1 MRRDEILVVGS
12 GSWATALVKILAD
25 AGAASTIHWY
35 VRKKETAENIACN
48 AENKPY
54 GKGFYIPLKKV
65 KLYHRDLPPP
75 PCALVLHAVPSAYS
89 LTWYEEFNAQ
99 ALTPEVIISAAK
111 GIVPQSRQTTSEW
124 LKIVFNNDSIVYLGG
139 PCHSEEVLR
148 EARSYLTM
156 GAHQEDLAHTLAK
169 LFTTPYLTVSCVPH
183 PEAIELFGIL
193 KNIMAIAVGVAL
205 GLGYGDNFTAIL
217 VAAAFREMIT
227 MAIQRGQLPE
237 PSLAAH
243 GGFLGD
249 LLVTCFSPHSRNR
262 RFGSLVAQGHTPEE
276 ALSIMKMV
284 PEGYYVIQAW
294 GTMLDNSR
302 FPISQTLV
310 HILLQNKNAADS
322 FKQLEKLLNT

>member
-1 MRRDEILVVGS
+1 MRLDEILVIGS

-25 AGAASTIHWY
+25 ANTVSTIHWY
-35 VRKKETAENIACN
+35 VRRKETADSIGRN
-48 AENKPY
+48 AENRPY
-54 GKGFYIPLKKV
+54 GKGFYIPLKKI
-65 KLYHRDLPPP
+65 KLYHRDMPPP
-75 PCALVLHAVPSAYS
+75 PCGLTLHAVPSAYS

-124 LKIVFNNDSIVYLGG
+124 LKSVFNRDSIVYLGG
-139 PCHSEEVLR
+139 PCHSEEILR
-148 EARSYLTM
+148 EARSYLTL
-156 GAHQEDLAHTLAK
+156 GTHQGDLGFALAK
-169 LFTTPYLTVSCVPH
+169 LFTTHYLTVSCVPH
-183 PEAIELFGIL
+183 PEAMELFGIL
-193 KNIMAIAVGVAL
+193 KNIMAIGVGMAL

-227 MAIQRGQLPE
+227 MAIHRGQLPE

-262 RFGSLVAQGHTPEE
+262 RFGYLVAQGNSAEE

-284 PEGYYVIQAW
+284 PEGYYVIRSW
-294 GTMLDNSR
+294 GAMLDNPR
-302 FPISQTLV
+302 YPIAQTLV
-310 HILLQNKNAADS
+310 RILLQNKNAADS
-322 FKQLEKLLNT
+322 FKQLENMLNS